1 MKSRP
6 CMSLET
12 MAFLRFQINCKIKQA
27 YQKAILQLSEHEGE
41 VDLVFYRATRWGVFS
56 FQDLTKCWYILSYV
70 LLNAPI
76 HSYQAIH
83 MIRKNSSQG
92 NDTRG
97 QTLPCFS
104 DMSWK
109 KLSVSASISRRIPA
123 VGYRSL
129 ESINKI
135 SR

>member
-1 MKSRP
+1 MTVKRKKYLYEDAFCYFFMVLQEDYNKKSFASNLSWSKSSIEQP
-6 CMSLET
+6 DGEF
-12 MAFLRFQINCKIKQA
+12 FLFK
-27 YQKAILQLSEHEGE
+27 
-41 VDLVFYRATRWGVFS
+41 
-56 FQDLTKCWYILSYV
+56 DLTKFWYILSYV

-83 MIRKNSSQG
+83 MIRKKSSQG
-92 NDTRG
+92 NDKRG

-104 DMSWK
+104 DVSWK
-109 KLSVSASISRRIPA
+109 KLSASVSISRRIPA